1 MAFEII
7 RSEKIYQGRVFG
19 VRCDQV
25 SLPNGKSVELD
36 IVEHP
41 GAVTLVPVDDQGNL
55 WFVRQY
61 RHASQV
67 ELLELPAGSLEP
79 GEPPEACALREV
91 REEIGMAAS
100 HIKKIGEF
108 YMAPGYS
115 TEYVHVYLVTGL
127 HPAPLPADDDE
138 FLSVE
143 TISIKQVSAM
153 VEAGQIHDCKTLACI
168 YLARPFLTEMGG

>member
-1 MAFEII
+1 MAFDII

-19 VRCDQV
+19 VRCDKI

-41 GAVTLVPVDDQGNL
+41 GAVVLVPVDDQGHI

-61 RHASQV
+61 RHASRV

-79 GEPPEACALREV
+79 GEAPEACALREV
-91 REEIGMAAS
+91 REEIGMAAG
-100 HIKKIGEF
+100 HIEKIGEF

-115 TEYVHVYLVTGL
+115 TEFLHVYLATDL
-127 HPAPLPADDDE
+127 HPSPLAADDDE
-138 FLSVE
+138 FLSIETLPIVE
-143 TISIKQVSAM
+143 VFDM
-153 VEAGQIHDCKTLACI
+153 VEAGQIHDCKTLASL
-168 YLARPFLTEMGG
+168 YLARPFLVRISR

>member
-7 RSEKIYQGRVFG
+7 RSDKIYQGRVFG

-41 GAVTLVPVDDQGNL
+41 GAVVLVPVDDQSNL
-55 WFVRQY
+55 WFVRQF
-61 RHASQV
+61 RHAGRV

-91 REEIGMAAS
+91 REEIGMAAG
-100 HIKKIGEF
+100 HIEKIGEF

-115 TEYVHVYLVTGL
+115 TEFLHVYLATDL
-127 HPAPLPADDDE
+127 RPSPLAADDDE

-143 TISIKQVSAM
+143 TIPIRQVFEM
-153 VEAGQIHDCKTLACI
+153 VEAGQIHDCKTLASL
-168 YLARPFLTEMGG
+168 YLARPFLVQLAR

>member
-7 RSEKIYQGRVFG
+7 RSDKIYQGRVFG

-41 GAVTLVPVDDQGNL
+41 GAVVLVPVDDQINL
-55 WFVRQY
+55 WFVRQF
-61 RHASQV
+61 RHAGRV

-91 REEIGMAAS
+91 REEIGMAAG
-100 HIKKIGEF
+100 HIEKIGEF

-115 TEYVHVYLVTGL
+115 TEFLHVYLATDL
-127 HPAPLPADDDE
+127 RPSPLAADDDE

-143 TISIKQVSAM
+143 TIPIRQVFEM
-153 VEAGQIHDCKTLACI
+153 VEAGQIHDCKTLASL
-168 YLARPFLTEMGG
+168 YLARPFLGQMAG

>member
-7 RSEKIYQGRVFG
+7 RSERIYQGRVFG
-19 VRCDQV
+19 VRCDTV

-41 GAVTLVPVDDQGNL
+41 GAVTMVPVDDQGNL

-61 RHASQV
+61 RHAGGV

-79 GEPPEACALREV
+79 GEPPEDCAYREV
-91 REEIGMAAS
+91 REEIGMAAG

-115 TEYVHVYLVTGL
+115 TEFLQIYLATDL
-127 HPAPLPADDDE
+127 RPAPLPADDDE
-138 FLSVE
+138 FLTVE
-143 TISIKQVSAM
+143 AIPIRQVFAM
-153 VEAGQIHDCKTLACI
+153 VEAGQIHDCKTLASL
-168 YLARPFLTEMGG
+168 YLARPILVDMIR